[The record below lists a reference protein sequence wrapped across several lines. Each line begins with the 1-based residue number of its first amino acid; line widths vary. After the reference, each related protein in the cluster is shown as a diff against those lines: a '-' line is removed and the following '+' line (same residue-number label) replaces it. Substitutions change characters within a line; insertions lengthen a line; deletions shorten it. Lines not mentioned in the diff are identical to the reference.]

1 MCIEFIYKL
10 VPINAKSVGMLLQM
24 NISPWFVNA
33 LYIVYGLLVVSS
45 IMVIVSEN
53 RNAAK
58 SLAWILALIF
68 LPFVGL
74 VLYMV
79 FGQRLRNATIL
90 SQQNREKLFNSN
102 KLPDV
107 DVDALPLSENNKQLI
122 KMCNKFRSARFYPGN
137 EVQMFIRG
145 EDKFD
150 SLINDIRSARKFV
163 HVQYFIFRNDTLG
176 RRMRDELVA
185 AARRGIEVRL
195 LYDDMGCFTVGR
207 KFFREMQQQG
217 VELRAYMRIF
227 QIRPAWRINYR
238 NHRKIVVI
246 DGNVGYIGGMN
257 VADRYVNGDRDLS
270 WRDTHIRIE
279 GPAVHGLQMSFAVD
293 WCYESKN
300 LLSDEKYFPKLSP
313 FGEKGVQIVM
323 SGPTGGWDTIAM
335 MCEKIVS
342 MAHDYVY
349 IQTPYF
355 LPTDS
360 LVYALQVA
368 ALSGVDVRVM
378 IPSRTDWVVMRWG
391 SFSYIS
397 QMLSAG
403 VKVYLYQ
410 PGMLHAKTIVADDE
424 LVSIGSANFDFR
436 SFEHNFE
443 TNALVYGND
452 LALQVKDDFMNDMQH
467 CTLIDNLEEWRKRPL
482 WHKMCESIV
491 RLVSPVL

>member
-1 MCIEFIYKL
+1 
-10 VPINAKSVGMLLQM
+10 MLLQLQ
-24 NISPWFVNA
+24 ISTWFVNA
-33 LYIVYGLLVVSS
+33 LYIAYAVLVLSS
-45 IMVIVSEN
+45 IFVVISEN

-68 LPFVGL
+68 LPVLGL
-74 VLYMV
+74 LLYLL
-79 FGQRLRNATIL
+79 FGQSLRHETLL
-90 SQQNREKLFNSN
+90 SQSNREKLFNSN

-107 DVDALPLSENNKQLI
+107 DIDALPFSENNKQLI
-122 KMCNKFRSARFYPGN
+122 KMCNRLDASRFYPGN
-137 EVQMFIRG
+137 DVRVYVRG
-145 EDKFD
+145 NEKFEDLLF
-150 SLINDIRSARKFV
+150 DIRHAQKFI
-163 HVQYFIFRNDTLG
+163 HIQYFIFRDDVLG
-176 RRMRDELVA
+176 RRIRDALVEA
-185 AARRGIEVRL
+185 AERGVEVRL
-195 LYDDMGCFTVGR
+195 LFDDMGCFTVRRG
-207 KFFREMQQQG
+207 FFKEMKARG
-217 VELRAYMRIF
+217 VEVRAFMRIF
-227 QIRPAWRINYR
+227 QFRPSWRLNFR

-246 DGNVGYIGGMN
+246 DGQVGYIGGMN
-257 VADRYVNGDRDLS
+257 VADRYVDGDKDLS
-270 WRDTHIRIE
+270 WRDTHMRVA
-279 GPAVHGLQMSFAVD
+279 GPAVHGLQMSFSID

-300 LLSDEKYFPKLSP
+300 VLSDEKYFPHLSP
-313 FGEKGVQIVM
+313 TGETGVQVIL
-323 SGPTGGWDTIAM
+323 SGPTGPWNTVAM

-378 IPSRTDWVVMRWG
+378 IPNHTDWVVMRWG

-403 VKVYLYQ
+403 VKIYLYQ
-410 PGMLHAKTIVADDE
+410 PGMLHAKTIVVDDE

-443 TNALVYGND
+443 TNALVYSTEQ
-452 LALQVKDDFMNDMQH
+452 ALRVKEDFMVDVQH
-467 CTLIDNLEEWRKRPL
+467 CVLIDDLDQWRQRPFVQ
-482 WHKMCESIV
+482 KIYESVV

>member
-1 MCIEFIYKL
+1 
-10 VPINAKSVGMLLQM
+10 MLLQLQ
-24 NISPWFVNA
+24 ISTWFVNA
-33 LYIVYGLLVVSS
+33 LYIAYAVLVLSSILVV
-45 IMVIVSEN
+45 ISEN

-68 LPFVGL
+68 LPVLGL
-74 VLYMV
+74 LLYLL
-79 FGQRLRNATIL
+79 FGQSLRHETLL
-90 SQQNREKLFNSN
+90 SQSNREKLFNSN

-107 DVDALPLSENNKQLI
+107 DIDALPFSENNKQLI
-122 KMCNKFRSARFYPGN
+122 KMCNRLDASRFYPGN
-137 EVQMFIRG
+137 DVRVYVRG
-145 EDKFD
+145 NDKFED
-150 SLINDIRSARKFV
+150 LLFDIRNAQKFI
-163 HVQYFIFRNDTLG
+163 HIQYFIFRDDVLG
-176 RRMRDELVA
+176 RRIRDALVEA
-185 AARRGIEVRL
+185 AERGVEVRL
-195 LYDDMGCFTVGR
+195 LFDDMGCFTVRRG
-207 KFFREMQQQG
+207 FFKEMKARG
-217 VELRAYMRIF
+217 VEVRAFMRIF
-227 QIRPAWRINYR
+227 QFRPSWRLNFR

-246 DGNVGYIGGMN
+246 DGQVGYIGGMN
-257 VADRYVNGDRDLS
+257 VADRYVDGDKDLS
-270 WRDTHIRIE
+270 WRDTHMRVA
-279 GPAVHGLQMSFAVD
+279 GPAVHGLQMSFSID

-300 LLSDEKYFPKLSP
+300 VLSDEKYFPHLSP
-313 FGEKGVQIVM
+313 TGETGVQVIL
-323 SGPTGGWDTIAM
+323 SGPTGPWNTVAM

-378 IPSRTDWVVMRWG
+378 IPNHTDWVVMRWG

-403 VKVYLYQ
+403 VKIYLYQ
-410 PGMLHAKTIVADDE
+410 PGMLHAKTIVVDDE

-443 TNALVYGND
+443 TNALVYSTEQ
-452 LALQVKDDFMNDMQH
+452 ALRVKEDFMVDVQH
-467 CTLIDNLEEWRKRPL
+467 CVLIDDLDQWRQRPFMQ
-482 WHKMCESIV
+482 KIYESVV

>member
-1 MCIEFIYKL
+1 
-10 VPINAKSVGMLLQM
+10 MLLQLQ
-24 NISPWFVNA
+24 ISTWFVNA
-33 LYIVYGLLVVSS
+33 LYIAYAVLVLSSILVV
-45 IMVIVSEN
+45 ISEN

-68 LPFVGL
+68 LPVLGL
-74 VLYMV
+74 LLYLL
-79 FGQRLRNATIL
+79 FGQSLRHETLL
-90 SQQNREKLFNSN
+90 SQSNREKLFNSN

-107 DVDALPLSENNKQLI
+107 DIDALPFSENNKQLI
-122 KMCNKFRSARFYPGN
+122 KMCNRLDASRFYPGN
-137 EVQMFIRG
+137 DVRVYVRG
-145 EDKFD
+145 NEKFEDLLF
-150 SLINDIRSARKFV
+150 DIRHAQKFI
-163 HVQYFIFRNDTLG
+163 HTQYFIFRDDVLG
-176 RRMRDELVA
+176 RRIRDALVEA
-185 AARRGIEVRL
+185 AERGVEVRL
-195 LYDDMGCFTVGR
+195 LFDDMGCFTVRRG
-207 KFFREMQQQG
+207 FFKEMKARG
-217 VELRAYMRIF
+217 VEVRAFMRIF
-227 QIRPAWRINYR
+227 QFRPSWRLNFR

-246 DGNVGYIGGMN
+246 DGQVGYIGGMN
-257 VADRYVNGDRDLS
+257 VADRYVDGDKDLS
-270 WRDTHIRIE
+270 WRDTHMRVA
-279 GPAVHGLQMSFAVD
+279 GPAVHGLQMSFSID

-300 LLSDEKYFPKLSP
+300 VLSDEKYFPHLSP
-313 FGEKGVQIVM
+313 TGETGVQVIL
-323 SGPTGGWDTIAM
+323 SGPTGPWNTVAM

-378 IPSRTDWVVMRWG
+378 IPNHTDWVVMRWG

-403 VKVYLYQ
+403 VKIYLYQ
-410 PGMLHAKTIVADDE
+410 PGMLHAKTIVVDDE

-443 TNALVYGND
+443 TNALVYSTEQ
-452 LALQVKDDFMNDMQH
+452 ALRVKEDFMVDVQH
-467 CTLIDNLEEWRKRPL
+467 CVLIDDLDQWRQRPFVQ
-482 WHKMCESIV
+482 KIYESVV

>member
-1 MCIEFIYKL
+1 
-10 VPINAKSVGMLLQM
+10 MLLQLQ
-24 NISPWFVNA
+24 ISTWFVNA
-33 LYIVYGLLVVSS
+33 LYIAYAVLVLSS
-45 IMVIVSEN
+45 IFVVISEN

-68 LPFVGL
+68 LPVLGL
-74 VLYMV
+74 LLYLL
-79 FGQRLRNATIL
+79 FGQSLRHETLL
-90 SQQNREKLFNSN
+90 SQSNREKLFNSN

-107 DVDALPLSENNKQLI
+107 DIDALPFSENNKQLI
-122 KMCNKFRSARFYPGN
+122 KMCNRLDASRFYPGN
-137 EVQMFIRG
+137 DVRVYVRG
-145 EDKFD
+145 NDKFED
-150 SLINDIRSARKFV
+150 LLFDIRHAQKFI
-163 HVQYFIFRNDTLG
+163 HIQYFIFRDDVLG
-176 RRMRDELVA
+176 RRIRDALVEA
-185 AARRGIEVRL
+185 AERGVEVRL
-195 LYDDMGCFTVGR
+195 LFDDMGCFTVRRG
-207 KFFREMQQQG
+207 FFKEMKARG
-217 VELRAYMRIF
+217 VEVRAFMRIF
-227 QIRPAWRINYR
+227 QFRPSWRLNFR

-246 DGNVGYIGGMN
+246 DGQVGYIGGMN
-257 VADRYVNGDRDLS
+257 VADRYVDGDKDLS
-270 WRDTHIRIE
+270 WRDTHMRVA
-279 GPAVHGLQMSFAVD
+279 GPAVHGLQMSFSID

-300 LLSDEKYFPKLSP
+300 VLSDEKYFPHLSP
-313 FGEKGVQIVM
+313 TGETGVQVIL
-323 SGPTGGWDTIAM
+323 SGPTGPWNTVAM

-378 IPSRTDWVVMRWG
+378 IPNHTDWVVMRWG

-403 VKVYLYQ
+403 VKIYLYQ
-410 PGMLHAKTIVADDE
+410 PGMLHAKTIVVDDE

-443 TNALVYGND
+443 TNALVYSTEQ
-452 LALQVKDDFMNDMQH
+452 ALRVKEDFMVDVQH
-467 CTLIDNLEEWRKRPL
+467 CVLIDDLDQWRQRPFVQ
-482 WHKMCESIV
+482 KIYESVV

>member
-1 MCIEFIYKL
+1 MQ
-10 VPINAKSVGMLLQM
+10 LQ
-24 NISPWFVNA
+24 ISTWFVNA
-33 LYIVYGLLVVSS
+33 LYIAYAVLVLSSILVV
-45 IMVIVSEN
+45 ISEN

-68 LPFVGL
+68 LPVLGL
-74 VLYMV
+74 LLYLL
-79 FGQRLRNATIL
+79 FGQSLRQETLL
-90 SQQNREKLFNSN
+90 SQSNREKLFNSN

-107 DVDALPLSENNKQLI
+107 DIDALPFSENNKQLI
-122 KMCNKFRSARFYPGN
+122 KMCNRLDASRFYPGN
-137 EVQMFIRG
+137 DVRVYVRG
-145 EDKFD
+145 NEKFEDLLF
-150 SLINDIRSARKFV
+150 DIRHAQKFI
-163 HVQYFIFRNDTLG
+163 HIQYFIFRDDVLG
-176 RRMRDELVA
+176 RRIRDALVEA
-185 AARRGIEVRL
+185 VERGVEVRL
-195 LYDDMGCFTVGR
+195 LFDDMGCFTVRRG
-207 KFFREMQQQG
+207 FFKEMKARG
-217 VELRAYMRIF
+217 VEVRAFMRIF
-227 QIRPAWRINYR
+227 QFRPSWRLNFR

-246 DGNVGYIGGMN
+246 DGQVGYIGGMN
-257 VADRYVNGDRDLS
+257 VADRYVDGDKDLS
-270 WRDTHIRIE
+270 WRDTHMRVA
-279 GPAVHGLQMSFAVD
+279 GPAVHGLQMSFSID

-300 LLSDEKYFPKLSP
+300 VLSDEKYFPHLSP
-313 FGEKGVQIVM
+313 TGETGVQVIL
-323 SGPTGGWDTIAM
+323 SGPTGPWNTVAM

-378 IPSRTDWVVMRWG
+378 IPNHTDWVVMRWG

-403 VKVYLYQ
+403 VKIYLYQ
-410 PGMLHAKTIVADDE
+410 PGMLHAKTIVVDDE

-443 TNALVYGND
+443 TNALVYSTEQ
-452 LALQVKDDFMNDMQH
+452 ALRVKEDFMVDVQH
-467 CTLIDNLEEWRKRPL
+467 CVLIDDLDQWRKRPFVQ
-482 WHKMCESIV
+482 KIYESVV

>member
-1 MCIEFIYKL
+1 
-10 VPINAKSVGMLLQM
+10 MLLQLQ
-24 NISPWFVNA
+24 ISTWFVNA
-33 LYIVYGLLVVSS
+33 LYIAYAVLVLSSILVV
-45 IMVIVSEN
+45 ISEN

-68 LPFVGL
+68 LPVLGL
-74 VLYMV
+74 LLYLL
-79 FGQRLRNATIL
+79 FGQSLRHETLL
-90 SQQNREKLFNSN
+90 SQSNREKLFNSN

-107 DVDALPLSENNKQLI
+107 DIDALPFSENNKQLI
-122 KMCNKFRSARFYPGN
+122 KMCNRLEASRFYPGN
-137 EVQMFIRG
+137 DVRVYVRG
-145 EDKFD
+145 NEKFEDLLF
-150 SLINDIRSARKFV
+150 DIRHAQKFI
-163 HVQYFIFRNDTLG
+163 HIQYFIFRDDVLG
-176 RRMRDELVA
+176 RRIRDALVEA
-185 AARRGIEVRL
+185 AERGVEGRL
-195 LYDDMGCFTVGR
+195 LFDDMGCFTVRRG
-207 KFFREMQQQG
+207 FFKEMKARG
-217 VELRAYMRIF
+217 VEVRAFMRIF
-227 QIRPAWRINYR
+227 QFRPSWRLNFR

-246 DGNVGYIGGMN
+246 DGQVGYIGGMN
-257 VADRYVNGDRDLS
+257 VADRYVDGDKDLS
-270 WRDTHIRIE
+270 WRDTHMRVA
-279 GPAVHGLQMSFAVD
+279 GPAVHGLQMSFSID

-300 LLSDEKYFPKLSP
+300 VLSDEKYFPHLSP
-313 FGEKGVQIVM
+313 TGETGVQVIL
-323 SGPTGGWDTIAM
+323 SGPTGPWNTVAM

-378 IPSRTDWVVMRWG
+378 IPNHTDWVVMRWG

-403 VKVYLYQ
+403 VKIYLYQ
-410 PGMLHAKTIVADDE
+410 PGLLHAKTIVVDDE

-443 TNALVYGND
+443 TNALVYSTEQ
-452 LALQVKDDFMNDMQH
+452 ALRVKEDFMVDVQH
-467 CTLIDNLEEWRKRPL
+467 CVLIDDLDQWRQRPFVQ
-482 WHKMCESIV
+482 KIYESVV

>member
-1 MCIEFIYKL
+1 
-10 VPINAKSVGMLLQM
+10 MLLQLQ
-24 NISPWFVNA
+24 ISTWFVNA
-33 LYIVYGLLVVSS
+33 LYIAYAVLVLSSILVV
-45 IMVIVSEN
+45 ISEN

-68 LPFVGL
+68 LPVLGL
-74 VLYMV
+74 LLYLL
-79 FGQRLRNATIL
+79 FGQSLRHETLL
-90 SQQNREKLFNSN
+90 SQSNREKLFNSN

-107 DVDALPLSENNKQLI
+107 DIDALPFSENNKQLI
-122 KMCNKFRSARFYPGN
+122 KMCNRLDASRFYPGN
-137 EVQMFIRG
+137 DVRVYVRG
-145 EDKFD
+145 NDKFED
-150 SLINDIRSARKFV
+150 LLFDIRHAQKFI
-163 HVQYFIFRNDTLG
+163 HIQYFIFRDDVLG
-176 RRMRDELVA
+176 RRIRDALVEA
-185 AARRGIEVRL
+185 AERGVEVRL
-195 LYDDMGCFTVGR
+195 LFDDMGCFTVRRG
-207 KFFREMQQQG
+207 FFKEMKARG
-217 VELRAYMRIF
+217 VEVRAFMRIF
-227 QIRPAWRINYR
+227 QFRPSWRLNFR

-246 DGNVGYIGGMN
+246 DGQVGYIGGMN
-257 VADRYVNGDRDLS
+257 VADRYVDGDKDLS
-270 WRDTHIRIE
+270 WRDTHMRVA
-279 GPAVHGLQMSFAVD
+279 GPAVHGLQMSFSID

-300 LLSDEKYFPKLSP
+300 VLSDEKYFPHLSP
-313 FGEKGVQIVM
+313 TGETGVQVIL
-323 SGPTGGWDTIAM
+323 SGPTGPWNTVAM

-378 IPSRTDWVVMRWG
+378 IPNHTDWVVMRWG

-403 VKVYLYQ
+403 VKIYLYQ
-410 PGMLHAKTIVADDE
+410 PGMLHAKTIVVDDE

-443 TNALVYGND
+443 TNALVYSTEQ
-452 LALQVKDDFMNDMQH
+452 ALRVKEDFMVDVQH
-467 CTLIDNLEEWRKRPL
+467 CVLIDDLDQWRQRPFVQ
-482 WHKMCESIV
+482 KIYESVV

>member
-1 MCIEFIYKL
+1 
-10 VPINAKSVGMLLQM
+10 MLLQLQ
-24 NISPWFVNA
+24 ISTWFVNA
-33 LYIVYGLLVVSS
+33 LYIAYAVLVLSSILVV
-45 IMVIVSEN
+45 ISEN

-68 LPFVGL
+68 LPVLGL
-74 VLYMV
+74 LLYLL
-79 FGQRLRNATIL
+79 FGQSLRHETLL
-90 SQQNREKLFNSN
+90 SQSNREKLFNSN

-107 DVDALPLSENNKQLI
+107 DIDALPFSENNKQLI
-122 KMCNKFRSARFYPGN
+122 KMCNRLDASRFYPGN
-137 EVQMFIRG
+137 DVRVYVRG
-145 EDKFD
+145 NEKFEDLLF
-150 SLINDIRSARKFV
+150 DIRHAQKFI
-163 HVQYFIFRNDTLG
+163 HIQYFIFRDDVLG
-176 RRMRDELVA
+176 RRIRDALVEA
-185 AARRGIEVRL
+185 AERGVEVRL
-195 LYDDMGCFTVGR
+195 LFDDMGCFTVRRG
-207 KFFREMQQQG
+207 FFKEMKARG
-217 VELRAYMRIF
+217 VEVRAFMRIF
-227 QIRPAWRINYR
+227 QFRPSWRLNFR

-246 DGNVGYIGGMN
+246 DGQVGYIGGMN
-257 VADRYVNGDRDLS
+257 VADRYVDGDKDLS
-270 WRDTHIRIE
+270 WRDTHMRVA
-279 GPAVHGLQMSFAVD
+279 GPAVHGLQMSFSID

-300 LLSDEKYFPKLSP
+300 VLSDEKYFPHLSP
-313 FGEKGVQIVM
+313 TGETGVQVIL
-323 SGPTGGWDTIAM
+323 SGPTGPWNTVAM

-378 IPSRTDWVVMRWG
+378 IPNHTDWVVMRWG

-403 VKVYLYQ
+403 VKIYLYQ
-410 PGMLHAKTIVADDE
+410 PGMLHAKTIVVDDE

-443 TNALVYGND
+443 TNALVYSTEQ
-452 LALQVKDDFMNDMQH
+452 ALRVKEDFMVDVQH
-467 CTLIDNLEEWRKRPL
+467 CVLIDDLDQWRQRPFVQ
-482 WHKMCESIV
+482 KIYESVV

>member
-1 MCIEFIYKL
+1 
-10 VPINAKSVGMLLQM
+10 MLLQLQ
-24 NISPWFVNA
+24 ISTWFVNA
-33 LYIVYGLLVVSS
+33 LYIAYAVLVLSSILVV
-45 IMVIVSEN
+45 ISEN

-68 LPFVGL
+68 LPVLGL
-74 VLYMV
+74 LLYLL
-79 FGQRLRNATIL
+79 FGQSLRQETLL
-90 SQQNREKLFNSN
+90 SQSNREKLFNSN

-107 DVDALPLSENNKQLI
+107 DIDALPFSENNKQLI
-122 KMCNKFRSARFYPGN
+122 KMCNRLDASRFYPGN
-137 EVQMFIRG
+137 DVRVYVRG
-145 EDKFD
+145 NDKFED
-150 SLINDIRSARKFV
+150 LLFDIRHAQKFI
-163 HVQYFIFRNDTLG
+163 HIQYFIFRDDVLG
-176 RRMRDELVA
+176 RRIRDALVEA
-185 AARRGIEVRL
+185 AERGVEVRL
-195 LYDDMGCFTVGR
+195 LFDDMGCFTVRRG
-207 KFFREMQQQG
+207 FFKEMKARG
-217 VELRAYMRIF
+217 VEVRAFMRIF
-227 QIRPAWRINYR
+227 QFRPSWRLNFR

-246 DGNVGYIGGMN
+246 DGQVGYIGGMN
-257 VADRYVNGDRDLS
+257 VADRYVDGDKDLS
-270 WRDTHIRIE
+270 WRDTHMRVA
-279 GPAVHGLQMSFAVD
+279 GPAVHGLQMSFSID

-300 LLSDEKYFPKLSP
+300 VLSDEKYFPHLSP
-313 FGEKGVQIVM
+313 TGETGVQVIL
-323 SGPTGGWDTIAM
+323 SGPTGPWNTVAM

-378 IPSRTDWVVMRWG
+378 IPNHTDWVVMRWG

-403 VKVYLYQ
+403 VKIYLYQ
-410 PGMLHAKTIVADDE
+410 PGMLHAKTIVVDDE

-443 TNALVYGND
+443 TNALVYSTEQ
-452 LALQVKDDFMNDMQH
+452 ALRVKEDFMVDVQH
-467 CTLIDNLEEWRKRPL
+467 CVLIDDLDQWRQRPFVQ
-482 WHKMCESIV
+482 KIYESVV

>member
-1 MCIEFIYKL
+1 
-10 VPINAKSVGMLLQM
+10 MLLQLQ
-24 NISPWFVNA
+24 ISTWFVNA
-33 LYIVYGLLVVSS
+33 LYIAYAVLVLSSILVV
-45 IMVIVSEN
+45 ISEN

-68 LPFVGL
+68 LPVLGL
-74 VLYMV
+74 LLYLL
-79 FGQRLRNATIL
+79 FGQSLRHETLL
-90 SQQNREKLFNSN
+90 SQSNREKLFNSN

-107 DVDALPLSENNKQLI
+107 DIDALPFSENNKQLI
-122 KMCNKFRSARFYPGN
+122 KMCNRLDASRFYPGN
-137 EVQMFIRG
+137 DVRVYVRG
-145 EDKFD
+145 NEKFEDLLF
-150 SLINDIRSARKFV
+150 DIRHAQKFI
-163 HVQYFIFRNDTLG
+163 HIQYFIFRDDVLG
-176 RRMRDELVA
+176 RRIRDALVEA
-185 AARRGIEVRL
+185 AERGVEVRL
-195 LYDDMGCFTVGR
+195 LFDDMGCFTVRRG
-207 KFFREMQQQG
+207 FFKEMKARG
-217 VELRAYMRIF
+217 VEVRAFMRIF
-227 QIRPAWRINYR
+227 QFRPSWRLNFR

-246 DGNVGYIGGMN
+246 DGQVGYIGGMN
-257 VADRYVNGDRDLS
+257 VADRYVDGDKDLS
-270 WRDTHIRIE
+270 WRDTHMRVA
-279 GPAVHGLQMSFAVD
+279 GPAVHGLQMSFSID

-300 LLSDEKYFPKLSP
+300 VLSDEKYFPHLSP
-313 FGEKGVQIVM
+313 TGETGVQVIL
-323 SGPTGGWDTIAM
+323 SGPTGPWNTVAM

-378 IPSRTDWVVMRWG
+378 IPNHTDWVVMRWG

-403 VKVYLYQ
+403 VKIYLYQ
-410 PGMLHAKTIVADDE
+410 PGMLHAKTIVVDDE

-443 TNALVYGND
+443 TNALVYSTEQ
-452 LALQVKDDFMNDMQH
+452 ALRVKEDFMVDVQH
-467 CTLIDNLEEWRKRPL
+467 CVLIDDLDQWRKRPFVQ
-482 WHKMCESIV
+482 KIYESVV